1 MRKNRDSTSSRDSRR
16 TLGAPSAVRALPAAH
31 LARSSPSARRR
42 CSGTSA
48 GANATP
54 FVARVWIAVAA
65 AAAASVL
72 SRATSGS
79 DAPAATMNSI
89 ELYASLQKLGRDK
102 RMGNTATA
110 EAEARRLVAK
120 ASE

>member
-16 TLGAPSAVRALPAAH
+16 TLDAPSAVRALPAAH

-42 CSGTSA
+42 WSGASA

-65 AAAASVL
+65 AVARTISK
-72 SRATSGS
+72 
-79 DAPAATMNSI
+79 I
-89 ELYASLQKLGRDK
+89 CEYAEISSL
-102 RMGNTATA
+102 
-110 EAEARRLVAK
+110 VF
-120 ASE
+120 